1 MLLLILLIIF
11 AIFSYVAAFES
22 FKHNMFGGE
31 FVFTLLSI
39 ILSLALISSI
49 VEICVLPSEA
59 EAFVTEKAYHEDLV
73 KSLNEN
79 ASVTTLNR
87 AITYAIRDNERILTH
102 RRNVDNIFYGVYYSK
117 KISEQELIELP
128 NFYLKNE

>member
-1 MLLLILLIIF
+1 MDE
-11 AIFSYVAAFES
+11 AIA
-22 FKHNMFGGE
+22 
-31 FVFTLLSI
+31 SI
-39 ILSLALISSI
+39 
-49 VEICVLPSEA
+49 SEA